1 MVNDSIPNGG
11 VDIPS
16 YVQYRRDRGSR
27 GGGLLVYIPANL
39 RSQRRP
45 DLEAESVEAIW
56 VELHVHKSSILF
68 GSVYHLP
75 NAQMEAPDNIVA
87 MLDRVEHKN
96 KEVRLMGGLNLVFLT
111 KLLNRSQELTLEY

>member
-56 VELHVHKSSILF
+56 VELRVHKSSILF
-68 GSVYHLP
+68 GSVYHPP
-75 NAQMEAPDNIVA
+75 NAHTEAPDNIVRSYA
-87 MLDRVEHKN
+87 RQ
-96 KEVRLMGGLNLVFLT
+96 GGA
-111 KLLNRSQELTLEY
+111 